1 MNEQKKIL
9 SLKLVQSNPRIRG
22 LQHFFYQERR
32 HLLYLPEWLYFPS
45 RYFFFYQEDL
55 LVFRYLFQKEAKNA
69 SLIFEKFL
77 DYRQENHKDWVF
89 YRIDQREILERL
101 YLEAIFC
108 QRKAKVSPV

>member
-1 MNEQKKIL
+1 
-9 SLKLVQSNPRIRG
+9 
-22 LQHFFYQERR
+22 
-32 HLLYLPEWLYFPS
+32 
-45 RYFFFYQEDL
+45 
-55 LVFRYLFQKEAKNA
+55 
-69 SLIFEKFL
+69 L